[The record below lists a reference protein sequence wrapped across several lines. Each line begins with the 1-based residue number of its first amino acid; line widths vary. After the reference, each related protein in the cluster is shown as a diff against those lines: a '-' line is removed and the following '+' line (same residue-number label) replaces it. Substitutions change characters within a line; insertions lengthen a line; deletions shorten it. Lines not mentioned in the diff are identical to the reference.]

1 MMEKIL
7 STTKLEM
14 DDDFNIIDPEVEARK
29 AARKSEILDDIAN
42 LDIRINWLMEE
53 IGEMR
58 SEMNELE
65 TEYKSV

>member
-1 MMEKIL
+1 MEKVL